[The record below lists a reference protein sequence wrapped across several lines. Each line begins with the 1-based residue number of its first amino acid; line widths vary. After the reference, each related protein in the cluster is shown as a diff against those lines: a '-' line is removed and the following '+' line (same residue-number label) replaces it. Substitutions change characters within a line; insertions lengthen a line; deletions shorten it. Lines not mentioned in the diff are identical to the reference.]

1 MNNDEI
7 LFPLLEK
14 GDIKQSIEMASF
26 DNKKPFEVVSEGM
39 NIVTASILA
48 DIPSVYKMDLIRKVG
63 ALFSTQEY
71 CELLNQKMF
80 TLRPEEREKL
90 KDQGVLINKENILPY
105 CQWFNIFEIAF
116 PWLPLSVFEDFAI
129 YLRDEKKLILDQE
142 TIETVRENFSTSKRY
157 SERELSLLFDS
168 NTLKD
173 PADLDDEEA

>member
-7 LFPLLEK
+7 LYPLLEK
-14 GDIKQSIEMASF
+14 GDIKQTMEMVAAEK
-26 DNKKPFEVVSEGM
+26 KKPFEIVSEGM

-48 DIPSVYKMDLIRKVG
+48 DVPSVYKMDLIKKIGV
-63 ALFSTQEY
+63 LFSTQEY

-80 TLRPEEREKL
+80 TLKPEERDKL
-90 KDQGVLINKENILPY
+90 KDQGITINKENTLPY

-129 YLRDEKKLILDQE
+129 YLRDEKKLILDE
-142 TIETVRENFSTSKRY
+142 DTIDLVRENFTLSKRY
-157 SERELSLLFDS
+157 SERELSHLFDS

-173 PADLDDEEA
+173 PADIEDD